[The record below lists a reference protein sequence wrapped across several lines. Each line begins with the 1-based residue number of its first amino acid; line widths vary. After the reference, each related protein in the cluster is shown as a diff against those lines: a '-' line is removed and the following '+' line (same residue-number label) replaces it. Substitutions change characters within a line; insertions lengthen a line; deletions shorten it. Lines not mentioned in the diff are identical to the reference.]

1 MKHSLS
7 TPTIIFHWLTGLTF
21 LTVLGLGLGLDL
33 LPDGTMGIHK
43 SLGIIV
49 FVIAALRL
57 LWRFREGS
65 ISSVSKM
72 TKIQSIAAN
81 ATHHLL
87 LLATIAMPLS
97 GILMSIGGGRA
108 IDIFGLVIIT
118 AGDKIAWLGSL
129 SNIIHTSAVNLV
141 ILALVL
147 HVAGALK
154 HQLIDKDGTISRMLG
169 IAYK

>member
-1 MKHSLS
+1 MKHTLS
-7 TPTIIFHWLTGLTF
+7 TPTIIFHWLTGLAF
-21 LTVLGLGLGLDL
+21 LTVLGLGLSLDL
-33 LPDGTMGIHK
+33 LPKGTMGIHK

-49 FVIAALRL
+49 FVIAVLRL
-57 LWRFREGS
+57 FWRFREGS
-65 ISSVSKM
+65 ISSISKM
-72 TKIQSIAAN
+72 TKVQSVAAK

-108 IDIFGLVIIT
+108 IDFFGLVIIA
-118 AGDKIAWLGSL
+118 AGDKIEWLGSTA
-129 SNIIHTSAVNLV
+129 NVIHTSAVNLV
-141 ILALVL
+141 VLALVL

-169 IAYK
+169 NAYK